1 MIEFAVALLRGI
13 TLRQSDKMSAISGDS
28 VLALNSDSKASLTCS
43 NYPC

>member
-1 MIEFAVALLRGI
+1 VRGV
-13 TLRQSDKMSAISGDS
+13 TLRQPEKMLAITGDS